1 MQNFVYHNP
10 VRILFGEHTIA
21 QLPTVIPQ
29 GSRVLMV
36 YGQGSIH
43 RNGVYQQVKTAL
55 NGWSLLEFGGLEA
68 NPHYETCLKAVEI
81 CHQETITFLLAVGG
95 GSVLD
100 GTKFIAAATLFAG
113 DPWSMLADN
122 APVERALPLG
132 CVLTLPATGSEMNGF
147 SVISRESNQEKRGVG
162 SPHLYPQFSIL
173 DPSTTFSLDDRQV
186 ANGIVDTFIHVME
199 QYLTTP
205 AQAPLQDRQAEAIIL
220 TLLEEAPKVRAI
232 PNDYAV
238 RANLMWCATQG
249 LNGLIGCG
257 VPQDWSTHLIG
268 HELTA
273 LYGLDHGQSL
283 AVVLPGVWMF
293 NLKFKQAKL
302 AHYARRIWGM
312 TEGSEETL
320 ALAAIER
327 TEQFFRELG
336 VKTRLS
342 EYGIGPEAVQAV
354 ADRIKARG
362 LTLGEQGNIGSD
374 AVASLLT
381 MRL

>member
-147 SVISRESNQEKRGVG
+147 SVISRESNQEKRGFG

-173 DPSTTFSLDDRQV
+173 DPSTTFSLNDRQV

-220 TLLEEAPKVRAI
+220 TLLEEAPKVRTI

-293 NLKFKQAKL
+293 NLKLKQAKL